1 MATIEIRTITPSDHA
16 QWLPLWLGYN
26 AFYGRDGATA
36 LAPEITATTW
46 ARLLDPAVPMRAF
59 VAEQEDVLVGLTHI
73 VLHHSTIQI
82 ESNCYLQDLFVSPAV
97 RGRGVAKALIE
108 AVYDFARHAGLPR
121 VYWQTHET
129 NSVARKL
136 YDTVAERSGFI
147 VYRRIL

>member
-1 MATIEIRTITPSDHA
+1 MDTIEIRPITPNDHA

-26 AFYGRDGATA
+26 AFYGREGATA

-46 ARLLDPAVPMRAF
+46 ARLLDPAVPMHAF
-59 VAEQEDVLVGLTHI
+59 VAEHEGALVGLTHI
-73 VLHHSTIQI
+73 VLHHSTIQV

-108 AVYDFARHAGLPR
+108 AVYDFARQARLPR

-129 NSVARKL
+129 NAVARKL